1 MGLFRH
7 VSCNFLVFGDFPLH
21 IFLHIGLFFFFL
33 LLRQHSLYDF
43 NYFITS
49 DMCFVTQD
57 AVHLGETSICEGFY
71 TCQLHPGSSR
81 CCSVHPHIANFPS
94 IPSAY
99 D

>member
-1 MGLFRH
+1 MYRVISL
-7 VSCNFLVFGDFPLH
+7 CLE
-21 IFLHIGLFFFFL
+21 IFLFTFSYILGFFFL

-49 DMCFVTQD
+49 NVCFVTQD

-71 TCQLHPGSSR
+71 TCQLYPGSSQ
-81 CCSVHPHIANFPS
+81 CSVHPHIANFPS